1 MTLANI
7 DYTFGSVIDD
17 SVEIPVTLGDS
28 LAVQRTIS
36 PCNGNYCQFRPIVYS
51 GTAEMVNFEGIIS
64 KLYVSAECIQHL
76 LQFNT
81 STIATRYSG
90 THTHTH
96 TQWLTNMS
104 KIFNEC
110 H

>member
-1 MTLANI
+1 MTVKQHHFLYYPLERVDEALANI

-51 GTAEMVNFEGIIS
+51 GSTEMVNFEGIIS
-64 KLYVSAECIQHL
+64 KLS
-76 LQFNT
+76 
-81 STIATRYSG
+81 
-90 THTHTH
+90 
-96 TQWLTNMS
+96 
-104 KIFNEC
+104 IFVR
-110 H
+110 